1 MHKEEHDSP
10 ERPMEDETA
19 DDPSVEETPPE
30 PVDNPDLPLE
40 GDAEEFDEEPVPDE
54 DFDEYAD
61 NNDTMDNKEEVED
74 PNDLSGVDKEFDD
87 EED

>member
-10 ERPMEDETA
+10 ERPMEDEIA
-19 DDPSVEETPPE
+19 DDSPVEETPPK

-40 GDAEEFDEEPVPDE
+40 GDPEDFDEEPVPDE

-61 NNDTMDNKEEVED
+61 NNDTMDNREEAEE